1 MARDDELVNR
11 IRAALADLPDVEEK
25 RMFGSTAFMVRG
37 KLCVAAR
44 PERIMCRIDPAR
56 HEEALKRK
64 GSSTVFMR
72 GRDWPGYLHVDVDV
86 LRTKQDL
93 DYWLGLALD
102 YNEKAEA
109 SAGRRK
115 RRAAGR

>member
-1 MARDDELVNR
+1 MACDDELVNR
-11 IRAALADLPDVEEK
+11 IRAVLADLPVEDK

-56 HEEALKRK
+56 HEEALKRN
-64 GSSTVFMR
+64 GTSTVFMR
-72 GRDWPGYLHVDVDV
+72 GRDWPGYLHVDADA
-86 LRTKQDL
+86 LRTKRDL
-93 DYWLGLALD
+93 DCWLGLALD

-109 SAGRRK
+109 SARRRK
-115 RRAAGR
+115 TRAAGR